1 MSEKGIQ
8 YDIIEILS
16 HADTSVRKSPGGR
29 VATMKLKKAG
39 ILTKIVVVAL
49 ILYAS
54 VTLINLRTQIDDAKV
69 EKESLQEQ
77 VEEKTASNAELQYAI
92 DHSDDDDTIAEYAK
106 DKLGLVMPGEQIFYD
121 SDN

>member
-1 MSEKGIQ
+1 
-8 YDIIEILS
+8 
-16 HADTSVRKSPGGR
+16 
-29 VATMKLKKAG
+29 MKLKKAG
-39 ILTKIVVVAL
+39 ILTKIVVIAL

-54 VTLINLRTQIDDAKV
+54 VTLINLKTQVENAKT

-92 DHSDDDDTIAEYAK
+92 DHSNDDDTIAEYAK

-121 SDN
+121 SEN